1 MHNISKNNYTIYPRY
16 YIDRESGMRVDWTS
30 FGSPLVNQFV
40 KLLKVNN
47 LIYELNICFSHGSC
61 GGFRKFWFFT
71 FLTTVSLAFICSK
84 PNNGIR
90 ATCKKCLIHLCIYW
104 FYDDNMYTIFHDCY
118 VCDFVCFTCCYV
130 YIYVCIYMFWIYDIH
145 ESCIIIWWL
154 YNLYIYWYIHVLCLF
169 LL

>member
-1 MHNISKNNYTIYPRY
+1 
-16 YIDRESGMRVDWTS
+16 MRGYWTS
-30 FGSPLVNQFV
+30 FGSPLVNQLV

-61 GGFRKFWFFT
+61 GGFQKLWFFT
-71 FLTTVSLAFICSK
+71 FLITVSVDLMCSK

-90 ATCKKCLIHLCIYW
+90 AIRLCVYW

-118 VCDFVCFTCCYV
+118 VCDFVGFTC
-130 YIYVCIYMFWIYDIH
+130 YIYICVCIYMFWIYDIH

-154 YNLYIYWYIHVLCLF
+154 YNLYIYLYIHVLYLF